1 MFLLSCNRCCARA
14 RMPELMCPEC
24 RELWLEQPKSNLM
37 NIDYA
42 AIIAKANARKDALMR
57 LEAAVTELRSEINEN
72 PNPLIE
78 ALAGFK
84 KSWEALDGE
93 AQALVGVNYGHL
105 LNTFANDMLV
115 QWSRI
120 NSIDSYRAISPRGAL
135 DAMADEK

>member
-1 MFLLSCNRCCARA
+1 
-14 RMPELMCPEC
+14 
-24 RELWLEQPKSNLM
+24 M

-42 AIIAKANARKDALMR
+42 AIIQKANDRKDALMR
-57 LEAAVTELRSEINEN
+57 FEVAVTNLSSEINEG

-84 KSWEALDGE
+84 KCWEALDGE

-105 LNTFANDMLV
+105 LNTFASDMLV

-120 NSIDSYRAISPRGAL
+120 HSVDSYRQVSPYGAL
-135 DAMADEK
+135 GTLAGEE